1 PHACWLYLFWQ
12 DNLWRELQV
21 MDNCALRYVRL
32 DYYRNAARFGLFEGA
47 DAATRKA
54 EGRWL
59 TDVWVPYKIAGA
71 YQTGSLAPR
80 IAFSK
85 SQWDWEWVEK
95 LETDGAAL
103 VEETLTLESLQA
115 YSRQHGFEGAGE
127 LDDIQA
133 ATARLTG

>member
-1 PHACWLYLFWQ
+1 
-12 DNLWRELQV
+12 
-21 MDNCALRYVRL
+21 
-32 DYYRNAARFGLFEGA
+32 FGLFEGA

-133 ATARLTG
+133 ATARLTGVSQRTLSQHPARKIPVVYLPALPDNS